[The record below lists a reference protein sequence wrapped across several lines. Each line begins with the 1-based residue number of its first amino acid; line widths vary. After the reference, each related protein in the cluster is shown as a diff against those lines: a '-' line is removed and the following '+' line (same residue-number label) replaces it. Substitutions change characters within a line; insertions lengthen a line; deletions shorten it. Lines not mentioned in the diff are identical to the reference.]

1 MTRLRA
7 WYMSFRRIHLA
18 ALIADWRRT
27 LLSVIGVALGVTVVL
42 GVLVLK
48 SELSRP
54 FDSFGPSLTH
64 AADIGV
70 VEVSPNVSGRLPIG
84 AVDRLRAEVTGA
96 QAVIPVVAGL
106 TPVDVAGGSHGFFLL
121 GGSCQIEQL
130 VGPFNCEQRARDV
143 KPAEGSGMPLL
154 MPAAIAQRHGVQLGD
169 ELRIPGLPPGSAHL
183 GWTFP
188 EFDRVAGIND
198 GYVLMAPST
207 DVAATLLSAPGYVT
221 AAFVLPR
228 QGADV
233 TADVDRVTAGVATAA
248 PPRPHVPAVFANSTQ
263 SLNLTALA
271 GIIVGILIAV
281 NTVLL
286 AVEDRRAVMGTI
298 GAMGAKPVGLFG
310 GMLGEGAVV
319 GLLGGLLGVPS
330 GFQLGEYLVDRFGRS
345 MLAGSGG
352 SIAAHFTPNL
362 IAIGAAAGIVC
373 GILAM
378 VGPAARLLRDGPLAS
393 MASAGGVQRAR
404 TIPVWPLI
412 VGAGLLAAA
421 VALLKIFERGSLP
434 LSMGINGLT
443 VGLCGVVLVTVWIAP
458 RAAGLSSGLLTNVR
472 PAVGRLL
479 GADIRRYT
487 LLFGLSAALLAE
499 STSLAIGSYSM
510 QLLGT
515 EQIAAQK
522 ADRLPAALIIS
533 AQSVLDQR
541 DGRIS
546 DATFE
551 LVTNAADGRSV
562 SSRRQSTI
570 SSGTSSRQVVGVTP
584 GDWYSQAVYEP
595 TDARDGFWQGLRD
608 GDVGL
613 SEIAASRLGVAAGD
627 TVELPTVEGR
637 KRYRVA
643 GIFHPQMV
651 NDAAVGDIVLVSEE
665 RARSDWAAARDQVA
679 VAYPSSAD
687 ATAHRGDFLGL
698 GAGLFVYDNEQWR
711 SVATTGITRFLQ
723 PITFAAY
730 VVMAAAGLSVLNVF
744 LLGLIQRKRER
755 AALRAIGVT
764 AGQEQAVI
772 VANAGLLGFLVAGLA
787 VLGGIGLTYLW
798 SLGSPVFYGTTIHWG
813 VLSLPLQTG
822 VAAVFGLVLSAAV
835 YPVIH
840 ARRLETV
847 EVLRSS

>member
-1 MTRLRA
+1 M
-7 WYMSFRRIHLA
+7 
-18 ALIADWRRT
+18 
-27 LLSVIGVALGVTVVL
+27 
-42 GVLVLK
+42 
-48 SELSRP
+48 
-54 FDSFGPSLTH
+54 
-64 AADIGV
+64 
-70 VEVSPNVSGRLPIG
+70 
-84 AVDRLRAEVTGA
+84 
-96 QAVIPVVAGL
+96 
-106 TPVDVAGGSHGFFLL
+106 
-121 GGSCQIEQL
+121 
-130 VGPFNCEQRARDV
+130 
-143 KPAEGSGMPLL
+143 
-154 MPAAIAQRHGVQLGD
+154 
-169 ELRIPGLPPGSAHL
+169 
-183 GWTFP
+183 
-188 EFDRVAGIND
+188 
-198 GYVLMAPST
+198 
-207 DVAATLLSAPGYVT
+207 
-221 AAFVLPR
+221 
-228 QGADV
+228 
-233 TADVDRVTAGVATAA
+233 
-248 PPRPHVPAVFANSTQ
+248 
-263 SLNLTALA
+263 
-271 GIIVGILIAV
+271 
-281 NTVLL
+281 
-286 AVEDRRAVMGTI
+286 
-298 GAMGAKPVGLFG
+298 
-310 GMLGEGAVV
+310 

-330 GFQLGEYLVDRFGRS
+330 GFLLGEYLVDRFGRS